1 MRTSKIIGKSYGS
14 PRGSQDPRLMKI
26 TGFPDALRINV
37 FSLTTRDLPKNI
49 HGLDCQNLLHV
60 H

>member
-1 MRTSKIIGKSYGS
+1 MTSKIIGKSYGS

-37 FSLTTRDLPKNI
+37 FSLTTRDLPENN
-49 HGLDCQNLLHV
+49 HGLDCQIPLYVN
-60 H
+60 